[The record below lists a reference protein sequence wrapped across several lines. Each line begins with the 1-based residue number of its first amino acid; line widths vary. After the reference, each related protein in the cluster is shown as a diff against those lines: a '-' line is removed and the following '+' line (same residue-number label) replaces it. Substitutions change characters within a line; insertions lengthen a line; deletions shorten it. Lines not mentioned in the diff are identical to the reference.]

1 MLHLADLG
9 DMETPQHGN
18 DSTGKRIYNSGKS
31 IKKRGNSSKI
41 EFRGI
46 SEKFE
51 EITEMPQKNRFL
63 RGFRVFL
70 IRFPVESFP
79 C

>member
-1 MLHLADLG
+1 MGNGYTILG
-9 DMETPQHGN
+9 N
-18 DSTGKRIYNSGKS
+18 RS
-31 IKKRGNSSKI
+31 KKRGNSSKF

-51 EITEMPQKNRFL
+51 EIAEMPQKKPVFE
-63 RGFRVFL
+63 GFPRIFD
-70 IRFPVESFP
+70 PFP